1 MTLIPKQPK
10 PESHATP
17 ATKLHKKFQRIS
29 TLPKCSKLADFTK
42 LLTKA
47 AYDEIDSVLT
57 WLANQPPASRA
68 LSSSLFVVKYDE
80 LAAQKRADLADY
92 PVSEE
97 AEQVAEEVVSAGA
110 ESVPARY
117 VQHCIDEYR
126 KFLEFL
132 KSRQEQNT
140 VAGMLYDML
149 PPPAL
154 FAQNWFAKLVPG
166 YSLKFRKFAVMNPKF
181 QQLLLKLGKG
191 SARSVMQLVVEYDE
205 KNQGLVSRRPEIHK

>member
-1 MTLIPKQPK
+1 MGLIPKQPK

-29 TLPKCSKLADFTK
+29 TLEKCSKLADFTK
-42 LLTKA
+42 LLSKA

-57 WLANQPPASRA
+57 WLANQPPSSRS
-68 LSSSLFVVKYDE
+68 LSSALFVVKYDE

-92 PVSEE
+92 PVGEE
-97 AEQVAEEVVSAGA
+97 AKTIAEEVASAGA
-110 ESVPARY
+110 QAIPARY

-132 KSRQEQNT
+132 KSKQEQYPIAAT
-140 VAGMLYDML
+140 LYDML
-149 PPPAL
+149 PPPSV
-154 FAQNWFAKLVPG
+154 FAHKWFSKLVPN
-166 YSLKFRKFAVMNPKF
+166 YSVKFRKFAVMNPKF
-181 QQLLLKLGKG
+181 QQLLLKLGQG

-205 KNQGLVSRRPEIHK
+205 KNRGLVNRRPELKR